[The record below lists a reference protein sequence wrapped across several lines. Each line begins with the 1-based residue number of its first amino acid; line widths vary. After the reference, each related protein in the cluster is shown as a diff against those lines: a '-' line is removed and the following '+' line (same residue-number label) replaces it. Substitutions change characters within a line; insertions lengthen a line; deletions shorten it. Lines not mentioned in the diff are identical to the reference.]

1 MNKTKNILM
10 AATLALGAGVGAA
23 AAQEVTLRMTSVWP
37 EGINL
42 IESDKHFAE
51 LVNTIGRGTLQ
62 IDFTPGGVL
71 VPSTQVFSAVQSG
84 GVDMATDWP
93 GYWAGT
99 DSTFS
104 LLGSFPMLFTSPDY
118 ILWTNDWGGQALFDE
133 VYGKYGM
140 KYLPIA
146 VFSSESGLRA
156 NKPLPTLESLNGAR
170 LRMSGR
176 PQGAILEKLGAAQVT
191 LPGSEVYQA
200 LERGVVDAAEFSVP
214 STDLS
219 MGFQEVTS
227 FWQSP
232 GWHQPGSLNGI
243 MFGLDVWNRLTDQ
256 QKEILE
262 VAAKANMLWTISH
275 YEKTSTDAVA
285 EFEKAGTE
293 VTTLSDEEMAQLQGL
308 ANEVLVKESC
318 ENPLYAKVAA
328 SQIEYMQDYGHWRG
342 MQGDFAMGR
351 NLVSYPDLEKIKS
364 CAVD

>member
-1 MNKTKNILM
+1 MKDFKKT
-10 AATLALGAGVGAA
+10 ALAVAFALTAGTAVAE
-23 AAQEVTLRMTSVWP
+23 EVTLRMTTVWP

-42 IESDKHFAE
+42 IESDQHFVE
-51 LVNTIGRGTLQ
+51 LVNTIGKGVVQ

-84 GVDMATDWP
+84 AIDMATDWP

-118 ILWTNDWGGQALFDE
+118 ILWTNEWGGRDLFNE

-140 KYLPIA
+140 TYLPIA

-156 NKPLPTLESLNGAR
+156 NKPLPTLESLKGAR
-170 LRMSGR
+170 VRMSGR

-219 MGFQEVTS
+219 MGFQEVTQY
-227 FWQSP
+227 WQSP

-243 MFGLDVWNRLTDQ
+243 MFGKEVWEGLTDQ
-256 QKEILE
+256 QRDILE
-262 VAAKANMLWTISH
+262 VAAKANMLWTIGH
-275 YEKTSTDAVA
+275 YEKTSTEAVA
-285 EFEKAGTE
+285 VFNDAGVE
-293 VTTLSDEEMAQLQGL
+293 VNTLSDEEMETLQELSNG
-308 ANEVLVKESC
+308 VLEEESC
-318 ENPLYAKVAA
+318 DNPLYAKVAV
-328 SQIEYMQDYGHWRG
+328 SQIEYMQDYGIWRS
-342 MQGDFAMGR
+342 MQGDFAMGH
-351 NLVSYPDLEKIKS
+351 NLTSYPDLEKIKG
-364 CAVD
+364 CAAN

>member
-1 MNKTKNILM
+1 MKAMKNLFLT
-10 AATLALGAGVGAA
+10 AAVALSAA
-23 AAQEVTLRMTSVWP
+23 AASAEEVTLRMTSVWP

-42 IESDKHFAE
+42 IDSDKHFAE
-51 LVNTIGRGTLQ
+51 LVNSIGEGVIQ

-104 LLGSFPMLFTSPDY
+104 LLGSFPMLFTSADY
-118 ILWTNDWGGQALFDE
+118 ILWTNEWGGRDLFNE

-140 KYLPIA
+140 TYLPIA
-146 VFSSESGLRA
+146 IFSSESGLRA

-176 PQGAILEKLGAAQVT
+176 PQGAILEALGAAQVT

-200 LERGVVDAAEFSVP
+200 LERGVVDAAEFSMP
-214 STDLS
+214 STDLG
-219 MGFQEVTS
+219 MGFQEVTQH
-227 FWQSP
+227 WQSP

-243 MFGLDVWNRLTDQ
+243 MFGKDVWDGLTDQ
-256 QKEILE
+256 QRNILE
-262 VAAKANMLWTISH
+262 IAAKANMLWTISH
-275 YEKTSTDAVA
+275 YEKTSTEAVKVFQ
-285 EFEKAGTE
+285 EAGTE
-293 VTTLSDEEMAQLQGL
+293 VATLTDEEMARLQEI
-308 ANEVLVKESC
+308 ANEVLVTESC
-318 ENPLYAKVAA
+318 DNPLYAKVAA
-328 SQIEYMQDYGHWRG
+328 SQIEFLQDYGNWRG

-351 NLVSYPDLEKIKS
+351 NLASYPDLEKIKG
-364 CAVD
+364 CAAE